1 MNKKLME
8 HKITHQKL
16 KKYDISQKVIE
27 SLADTESRSIIFSI
41 VRKGKTA
48 STISTSLKLPLS
60 SVYKKLSE
68 LENLTLIEVE
78 KYNISNNGRRFKVYR
93 SRIKKAEILIK
104 KAEPILRLLAN

>member
-8 HKITHQKL
+8 HKITHKKL

-41 VRKGKTA
+41 VGKGKTA
-48 STISTSLKLPLS
+48 NTISMSLKLPLS

-68 LENLTLIEVE
+68 LEPAKRILTQFNLIQNT
-78 KYNISNNGRRFKVYR
+78 
-93 SRIKKAEILIK
+93 
-104 KAEPILRLLAN
+104 